1 MVSWFEI
8 KNPFMTLLAEN
19 AYRQGSSS
27 VTYACHRI
35 QVIQSS
41 PSSGFFSPFRLYLQT
56 MGIETRKALM
66 AANPGVVL
74 TITANINPGINF
86 G

>member
-1 MVSWFEI
+1 
-8 KNPFMTLLAEN
+8 
-19 AYRQGSSS
+19 
-27 VTYACHRI
+27 
-35 QVIQSS
+35 
-41 PSSGFFSPFRLYLQT
+41 

-66 AANPGVVL
+66 AANPGEVM